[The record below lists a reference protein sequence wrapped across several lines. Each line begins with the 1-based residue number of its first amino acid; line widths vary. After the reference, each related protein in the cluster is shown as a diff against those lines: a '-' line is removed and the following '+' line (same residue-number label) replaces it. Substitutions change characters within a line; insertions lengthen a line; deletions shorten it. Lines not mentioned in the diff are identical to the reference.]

1 MSKLREKL
9 YKQYDLEQLGYDFM
23 GYEFKSK
30 KELSTHHILPRH
42 AGGQTKKN
50 NLCVLN
56 RYTSHN
62 YIHLIEDTD
71 FKVFLE
77 ISKYLLE
84 QVKIGQISTEK
95 LLEIDDILQFFEYKY
110 RDEVTRNGDLLIK
123 PEYKKRLILKGDIEW
138 KN

>member
-1 MSKLREKL
+1 MSRLREKL
-9 YKQYDLEQLGYDFM
+9 YKQYGIEALGYDFM
-23 GYEFKSK
+23 GYEFSTK

-42 AGGQTKKN
+42 SGGQTKKN

-71 FKVFLE
+71 YKVFLE

-84 QVKIGQISTEK
+84 QVQKGEISREQ
-95 LLEIDDILQFFEYKY
+95 LLRINDALEFFEYKF
-110 RDEVTRNGDLLIK
+110 RNEEDRHGEKIIK
-123 PEYKKRLILKGDIEW
+123 PEYKEKRIILMRGDIQ
-138 KN
+138 